1 VKPLHDFKNDQTQL
15 SSSRQQLKYQLI
27 DLYNEI
33 VKKVNEMNA
42 QFTTIQKEPMSGQNI
57 SAYIALEKLR
67 TKELDQALMLEG
79 LSSFNDIH
87 PHVLFSLKKM
97 INNIHYPN
105 TNETFDNMD
114 PEDAKSIKERR
125 SRGLFGVRSDGNSP
139 TVMVTLDC
147 SMLDNPAVFMDLL
160 RSGMGIA
167 RINCAH
173 DHPIVWNQMVEQ
185 VRFAEKIIIQED
197 PSYTF
202 PCKIYMDLA
211 GPKIR
216 IGRFRPEYNTLK
228 VMKGDILRIN
238 VDPTFLGHP
247 KTEFE
252 PVAISITSPKA
263 LKNVTIGDRAYLD
276 DGKVFGE
283 VCTREENYIEIK
295 IIDTQTEIVK
305 LKEGKGVN
313 LPDSLV
319 YLNVPSLT
327 EDDVRILPILCEL
340 ADIIGLSFV
349 HHPRDLIKL
358 RDHLKLLTDK
368 KIGVVAKIE
377 TKASVFHLTK
387 IMMEG
392 LNFASF
398 GVMIARGD
406 LAVEIGYTE
415 LTHVQESILRL
426 CQASHIPVIWAT
438 GVLDR
443 LAKKGIPTR
452 TELTDAYMGLR
463 ADCIMLNKGPFISE
477 AVKMIQNI
485 AASVNTDLYNRFAK
499 NKLAIIQYGY

>member
-1 VKPLHDFKNDQTQL
+1 MQNVNFEQTQTI
-15 SSSRQQLKYQLI
+15 SSRVQLRYQLI
-27 DLYNEI
+27 ELYNEI
-33 VKKVNEMNA
+33 VKKVNESDPQNINY
-42 QFTTIQKEPMSGQNI
+42 QEVPISSQNI

-67 TKELDQALMLEG
+67 TKEMDQAVMREG

-87 PHVLFSLKKM
+87 PHVLFSLRKM
-97 INNIHYPN
+97 INNIHYPI
-105 TNETFDNMD
+105 TSGTFNYLDT
-114 PEDAKSIKERR
+114 EEARRIKESRNR
-125 SRGLFGVRSDGNSP
+125 SLLGSRSNGNSP
-139 TVMVTLDC
+139 TIMVTLDC
-147 SMLDNPAVFMDLL
+147 SMLDNPTIFSDLI
-160 RSGMGIA
+160 RAGMRIA

-173 DHPIVWNQMVEQ
+173 DHPLVWNQMVEQ
-185 VRFAEKIIIQED
+185 VRVAEKFYMQEN
-197 PSYTF
+197 PSKTSL
-202 PCKIYMDLA
+202 CKIYMDLA

-216 IGRFRPEYNTLK
+216 IGRFSSEYNTLK
-228 VMKGDILRIN
+228 VRKGDILRIF
-238 VDPTFLGHP
+238 VEPTFLGHQ

-252 PVAISITSPKA
+252 PAAISITTPKA
-263 LKNVTIGDRAYLD
+263 LRNVAIGDRAYLD

-283 VCTREENYIEIK
+283 VCRKEENYIEIK

-327 EDDVRILPILCEL
+327 SDDVRILPILCEL
-340 ADIIGLSFV
+340 ADIIGVSFV
-349 HHPRDLIKL
+349 HHPMDLVKL
-358 RDHLKLLTDK
+358 RDYLKVLTDK

-387 IMMEG
+387 IMLEG
-392 LNFASF
+392 LNFDSF

-406 LAVEIGYTE
+406 LAVEIGYEE

-426 CQASHIPVIWAT
+426 CQAGHIPVIWAT

-463 ADCIMLNKGPFISE
+463 SDCIMLNKGPFITD

-485 AASVNTDLYNRFAK
+485 ADSVITDLYKRVDKCNFP
-499 NKLAIIQYGY
+499 IIQYGY

>member
-1 VKPLHDFKNDQTQL
+1 VKSLHYFKNDQTQL
-15 SSSRQQLKYQLI
+15 SSSRVQLKYQLI

-33 VKKVNEMNA
+33 VKKVNETNA
-42 QFTTIQKEPMSGQNI
+42 QFTTIQKEPLSGHNI

-97 INNIHYPN
+97 INNIHYPI
-105 TNETFDNMD
+105 TNDTFYNMD

-125 SRGLFGVRSDGNSP
+125 CLSLFGVRLDGSSP
-139 TVMVTLDC
+139 TIMVTLDC
-147 SMLDNPAVFMDLL
+147 SMLENPAVFMDLL

-173 DHPIVWNQMVEQ
+173 DYPNVWNQMIEE
-185 VRFAEKIIIQED
+185 VRAAEKMLIQED
-197 PSYTF
+197 PFYTF

-238 VDPTFLGHP
+238 VDPSFLGHP

-252 PVAISITSPKA
+252 PTAISITSPKA
-263 LKNVTIGDRAYLD
+263 LKNVAIGDRAYLD

-319 YLNVPSLT
+319 YLNVPSLA

-358 RDHLKLLTDK
+358 CFFWCD
-368 KIGVVAKIE
+368 
-377 TKASVFHLTK
+377 
-387 IMMEG
+387 
-392 LNFASF
+392 
-398 GVMIARGD
+398 
-406 LAVEIGYTE
+406 
-415 LTHVQESILRL
+415 
-426 CQASHIPVIWAT
+426 
-438 GVLDR
+438 
-443 LAKKGIPTR
+443 
-452 TELTDAYMGLR
+452 
-463 ADCIMLNKGPFISE
+463 DC
-477 AVKMIQNI
+477 
-485 AASVNTDLYNRFAK
+485 
-499 NKLAIIQYGY
+499 